1 MSQPKMRNTF
11 SKVLTL
17 KAGTKK
23 LAGNKEF
30 LGFFLVGVLTVEPK
44 T

>member
-1 MSQPKMRNTF
+1 MRNTF
-11 SKVLTL
+11 SKVFTL

-30 LGFFLVGVLTVEPK
+30 HGVAFS
-44 T
+44 